1 MDLGLIALILAAAL
15 LGPALTLLT
24 RGAIP
29 AVIGELL
36 AGVILGTTGF
46 QIIDPS
52 KSDLSLLYDIG
63 FATLMFT
70 VGMHVPLRDRRIR
83 GAARQGL
90 TAVAASIPLALLSG
104 YGADLAGGG
113 PGIVYA
119 VVIVSSSA
127 AVALPVIDESGLS
140 GPSVLAAMAWITI
153 ADVLATLAVPLAI
166 RPSHAAHAALGALIV
181 AAAVAAVF
189 LVAHRLRGSREIQRI
204 RKEGKR
210 RGWAI
215 DLRVALIILVALAYL
230 AEKTGASL
238 LVAGFGTGLVVAAI
252 GGPKRLSQEVLGLGQ
267 GFLVPLFFVLLG
279 AKLDL
284 RELTSSGR
292 TVLLAVMLALL
303 TIAVHLLVSVVIRA
317 PRAVGLLATAQ
328 VGVPAAVISLG
339 LADHTLTQGQASA
352 IFCAALASIGA
363 CAAGAAILRRS
374 GGDHAG
380 GDGGGRDAG
389 HPGDHADAS
398 DGRRSDQGS
407 ASSN

>member
-1 MDLGLIALILAAAL
+1 
-15 LGPALTLLT
+15 
-24 RGAIP
+24 
-29 AVIGELL
+29 
-36 AGVILGTTGF
+36 
-46 QIIDPS
+46 
-52 KSDLSLLYDIG
+52 
-63 FATLMFT
+63 
-70 VGMHVPLRDRRIR
+70 
-83 GAARQGL
+83 
-90 TAVAASIPLALLSG
+90 
-104 YGADLAGGG
+104 
-113 PGIVYA
+113 
-119 VVIVSSSA
+119 
-127 AVALPVIDESGLS
+127 
-140 GPSVLAAMAWITI
+140 MAWITI

-230 AEKTGASL
+230 AREDRSEPARGRVRRPGSWWPRSADPSGSPRRCSGSARASWCRCSSCCW
-238 LVAGFGTGLVVAAI
+238 
-252 GGPKRLSQEVLGLGQ
+252 GPSSTCGQ
-267 GFLVPLFFVLLG
+267 
-279 AKLDL
+279 
-284 RELTSSGR
+284 LTSSGR

-380 GDGGGRDAG
+380 GDGGGRGAG